1 MWQQYDPGTMVDK
14 DSGVNLKISTGD
26 QPPATSRSIAL
37 TVDYSKANNDVFY
50 LTVVVSDESGVRTII
65 NGEQRIK
72 SDGSEILS
80 LSGDGVGTVKVIF
93 DNDVVMERSV
103 DFNTG
108 EIN

>member
-1 MWQQYDPGTMVDK
+1 MVDK

-26 QPPATSRSIAL
+26 QPPASSRSIAL
-37 TVDYSKANNDVFY
+37 TVDYDKAANEVFY
-50 LTVVVSDESGVRTII
+50 MTVVISDESGVRAIV
-65 NGEQRIK
+65 NREQKIK

-80 LSGDGVGTVKVIF
+80 LTGDGAGTVKVIF
-93 DNDVVMERSV
+93 DNDVVMEKNV